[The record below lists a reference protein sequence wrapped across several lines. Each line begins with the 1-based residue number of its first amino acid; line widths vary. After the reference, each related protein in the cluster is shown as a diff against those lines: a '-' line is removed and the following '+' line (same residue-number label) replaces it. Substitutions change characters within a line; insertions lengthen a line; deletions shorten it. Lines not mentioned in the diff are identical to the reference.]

1 MGLSSLPARSPFVP
15 LSLFER
21 QLVQSPFVSP
31 PAVTGGSAR
40 QRCAHS
46 ARQSSS
52 ILRGTGYHFRS
63 ISPCQIH
70 DRFSSVAAF
79 DPSSMVEEYSLEVDV
94 NHPDDTDSAYSD
106 DYNSEL
112 TSLRSSIVDYRY
124 ENGRRYHAYRA
135 GSYWGPNDEKAQD
148 HLDFGEFA
156 DLHPSSAVIGTDLSP
171 IQPRW
176 VPPNVQFEVDDCCDE
191 WLYGDNAFD
200 FVHIRG
206 LYGCVADWDAFYKQ
220 ALQSVKPG
228 GWIEQV
234 EQSVV
239 PKSDDGTTVGTIFEE
254 WGRVSLEAGEAFGK
268 SLRIVDE
275 ARGRMIKAG
284 FVDVVERRY
293 KIPIGGWASDPR
305 LKQLGLYNRL
315 LWEEGIEG
323 WCMYLLTTVL
333 KWSREEVE
341 LYLSRMRKG
350 LRTPRIHAY
359 QECTVVYGRKPAK
372 ADLEAQ

>member
-1 MGLSSLPARSPFVP
+1 
-15 LSLFER
+15 
-21 QLVQSPFVSP
+21 
-31 PAVTGGSAR
+31 
-40 QRCAHS
+40 
-46 ARQSSS
+46 
-52 ILRGTGYHFRS
+52 
-63 ISPCQIH
+63 
-70 DRFSSVAAF
+70 
-79 DPSSMVEEYSLEVDV
+79 MVEEYRLEVDI

-148 HLDFGEFA
+148 HLDFGHHVYNLVLGGRLYLAPIPDDAQKVLDVGTGTGIWAVEFA

-220 ALQSVKPG
+220 ALRSVKPG

-275 ARGRMIKAG
+275 SRDRMIKAG

-293 KIPIGGWASDPR
+293 KIPIGGWASDHR

-323 WCMYLLTTVL
+323 WSMYLLTTIL

-372 ADLEAQ
+372 ADLGAQ

>member
-1 MGLSSLPARSPFVP
+1 MA
-15 LSLFER
+15 
-21 QLVQSPFVSP
+21 
-31 PAVTGGSAR
+31 
-40 QRCAHS
+40 
-46 ARQSSS
+46 
-52 ILRGTGYHFRS
+52 
-63 ISPCQIH
+63 
-70 DRFSSVAAF
+70 
-79 DPSSMVEEYSLEVDV
+79 EEYRLEVDA
-94 NHPDDTDSAYSD
+94 NHPEDTDSAFSD

-135 GSYWGPNDEKAQD
+135 GSYWGPNDEKAQE

-156 DLHPSSAVIGTDLSP
+156 DLHPSSTVIGTDLSP
-171 IQPRW
+171 IQPHW

-191 WLYGDNAFD
+191 WLYGEDAFD

-220 ALQSVKPG
+220 ALRSVKPG

-239 PKSDDGTTVGTIFEE
+239 PKSDDGTTEGTVFEE
-254 WGRVSLEAGEAFGK
+254 WGRVSLAAGEAFGK
-268 SLRIVDE
+268 TLRIVDE
-275 ARGRMIKAG
+275 SKDRIVKAG
-284 FVDVVERRY
+284 FVDVVERRF

-323 WCMYLLTTVL
+323 WSMYLLTTVL

-359 QECTVVYGRKPAK
+359 QECTVVYGKKPERA
-372 ADLEAQ
+372 E